1 MLEIS
6 EWRNSSSIK
15 KKNIKKKNSFVVPT
29 NQTKQDIFAFYK
41 KLCLTDFSF
50 FFSMNNFPFQ
60 PNKIVN
66 FYAMQLGYKK
76 TRLNS
81 ASKHTLSAPQ
91 YGQYLTHAYSHITR
105 AVASMDSC
113 VAIIR
118 LQQHTA
124 DLVVCAYWLYL
135 VLFIWKKAFNW
146 RVLGPPFLGPRF
158 LMFIYLLFY
167 DNLSF

>member
-15 KKNIKKKNSFVVPT
+15 YKKKHLKKNRFVVPT
-29 NQTKQDIFAFYK
+29 NETKQDIFAFYK
-41 KLCLTDFSF
+41 KFCLTDFSVF

-66 FYAMQLGYKK
+66 FYATLLGYTK
-76 TRLNS
+76 TRQNS
-81 ASKHTLSAPQ
+81 ASKHTLSASL
-91 YGQYLTHAYSHITR
+91 YGQYLTHVYSHITR

-118 LQQHTA
+118 LHQHTA

-135 VLFIWKKAFNW
+135 VLFI
-146 RVLGPPFLGPRF
+146 
-158 LMFIYLLFY
+158 
-167 DNLSF
+167 

>member
-1 MLEIS
+1 MLQT
-6 EWRNSSSIK
+6 RQNK
-15 KKNIKKKNSFVVPT
+15 TFLPFTKNSVW
-29 NQTKQDIFAFYK
+29 QIFPI
-41 KLCLTDFSF
+41 

-66 FYAMQLGYKK
+66 FYATLLGYTK

-81 ASKHTLSAPQ
+81 ASKHTLSASL
-91 YGQYLTHAYSHITR
+91 YGQYLTHVYSHITR

-118 LQQHTA
+118 LHQHTA

-146 RVLGPPFLGPRF
+146 RVFGPHFLGPRF

-167 DNLSF
+167 DNLSFF

>member
-15 KKNIKKKNSFVVPT
+15 NKKSIKKK
-29 NQTKQDIFAFYK
+29 KQFCSSYK
-41 KLCLTDFSF
+41 PDKTRHFCLLQKILSDRFFRF
-50 FFSMNNFPFQ
+50 FFPMNNFPFQ

-66 FYAMQLGYKK
+66 FYATLLGYTK

-81 ASKHTLSAPQ
+81 ASKNTLSASL
-91 YGQYLTHAYSHITR
+91 YGQYLTHVYSHITR

-118 LQQHTA
+118 LHQHTA

-135 VLFIWKKAFNW
+135 VLLI
-146 RVLGPPFLGPRF
+146 
-158 LMFIYLLFY
+158 
-167 DNLSF
+167 